1 MSLSSRSSSI
11 RLPDTGT
18 VSMPP
23 ADVHPHQVGH
33 HLVAD
38 GQGGAD
44 GAAHPGVDIGHD
56 ADLAARREGLVA
68 EGLDLAASARFQL
81 IAEDSG
87 GVVGSFDSRSSLIL
101 LIFKYEYDLTFFHS
115 GLRFRAPPLYHNSH
129 QKTTPRAAA

>member
-1 MSLSSRSSSI
+1 MGTAELGQVNLVVVGVAAVPDGEAGGDFAVDELVQPFQLHPLAGHRH
-11 RLPDTGT
+11 RLHAA
-18 VSMPP
+18 

-81 IAEDSG
+81 IAEDPG
-87 GVVGSFDSRSSLIL
+87 GVVGSFDLDHR
-101 LIFKYEYDLTFFHS
+101 
-115 GLRFRAPPLYHNSH
+115 
-129 QKTTPRAAA
+129 